1 MTYPQFLLQNCE
13 EYRDAYK
20 AAYGL
25 IYRAA
30 LALARNNTLARGKA
44 AIVANKVLEQEVTA
58 AIAAVSPKD
67 MGGRGWI
74 AANRAQ
80 EDAMIEATED
90 AFADNEIASDNSL
103 RGELRRQQ
111 RGKAT
116 EVQSHS

>member
-13 EYRDAYK
+13 EYRDAYR

-25 IYRAA
+25 IYQAARA
-30 LALARNNTLARGKA
+30 LAQNNTLARGKA

-58 AIAAVSPKD
+58 AITAASPKD
-67 MGGRGWI
+67 MGAKGWL

-111 RGKAT
+111 RITAT
-116 EVQSHS
+116 AAQVVS